1 MKQIRHIYLIILCA
15 LAWSTG
21 AWGTTFTKENTA
33 LNIVQNN
40 SVTFINTDGV
50 TFNLSGPSLEYVNK
64 LLFVT
69 IQGLKVSRNATYTLS
84 ITPPSGYDIKVNKV
98 GVKAGSSVIAYVTV
112 DDTPSSSLMDQKI
125 WTYDDN
131 VSNSRSISVAISKSS
146 SGAIIYIYG
155 FSVEYDLLPIFNFA
169 ATASKNREGGT
180 VTATVEDPS
189 ITADAGANSA
199 STTATFTATATSGSY
214 VFKGWKISVNNVNY
228 ESQENP
234 YYPTVTNSGTPGSKV
249 TKSLVGIFAP
259 LYKFSASALLGS
271 VAGGTAEASV
281 APSVEGAYNATQG
294 TATATFTATTA
305 SDDYEFQG
313 WSETADG
320 AIVSSANPY
329 TPTIT
334 NDGEPGSTKN
344 LTLYAIFKLVHL
356 HLNPSAPDY
365 AAGTYDVVSLDRT
378 LSAGYYTLALPFNTT
393 IEALTGRTNANDW
406 VAQLQTVTYNGED
419 GYTLYFQKT
428 AKGDDAGGGTLSAG
442 QPYVLHL
449 GANITGYPSWEDQSV
464 SSVVAQTVTATS
476 GYGNNV
482 GADGT
487 YASWSMTSN
496 FTAGMDME
504 GLYGIVNSGTNN
516 QGGQGGLKLGG
527 SGSTLNAFSA
537 YITPPT
543 AVSQGTHVLRVRVA
557 YVDTDGTT
565 TYIDSSMAENSSS
578 GPTAIYGPDGKRRSR
593 LQPGVNIVRYKDGT
607 VRKIQR

>member
-1 MKQIRHIYLIILCA
+1 M
-15 LAWSTG
+15 
-21 AWGTTFTKENTA
+21 
-33 LNIVQNN
+33 
-40 SVTFINTDGV
+40 
-50 TFNLSGPSLEYVNK
+50 
-64 LLFVT
+64 
-69 IQGLKVSRNATYTLS
+69 
-84 ITPPSGYDIKVNKV
+84 
-98 GVKAGSSVIAYVTV
+98 
-112 DDTPSSSLMDQKI
+112 
-125 WTYDDN
+125 
-131 VSNSRSISVAISKSS
+131 
-146 SGAIIYIYG
+146 
-155 FSVEYDLLPIFNFA
+155 
-169 ATASKNREGGT
+169 NRPGGT
-180 VTATVEDPS
+180 VTAEV
-189 ITADAGANSA
+189 ADATITGVPGATSA
-199 STTATFTATATSGSY
+199 STTATFTAAATAGSY
-214 VFKGWKISVNNVNY
+214 VFKGWKTAVDAATY
-228 ESQENP
+228 ESQANP
-234 YYPTVTNSGTPGSKV
+234 YTLTVTNSGTPGRKE
-249 TKSLVGIFAP
+249 TKSLVAIFAP
-259 LYKFSASALLGS
+259 IYKFSASALLGS

-428 AKGDDAGGGTLSAG
+428 AKGDDAGGGTLSVG

-557 YVDTDGTT
+557 YVDPDGTT
-565 TYIDSSMAENSSS
+565 TYIDSPVADNPSH
-578 GPTAIYGPDGKRRSR
+578 GPVAIYGPDGKRRSR